1 MPSPHQSTERS
12 DRSLDAAQRL
22 RPYLPRLLISWLNET
37 PGTTVRE
44 LEGSVVFVDISGFTK
59 MSERLA
65 RHGKVGAEE
74 VTDVLGSVFARLLVV
89 AYENGGSLV
98 KFGGDALMLFFAE
111 EDHAVRAARAAFGMR
126 SELRSIGRIETSA
139 GLVTLRMSVGVSS
152 GVFHLFLVGSSH
164 RELMVTGPAASQ
176 TVLME
181 NTADAGEILV
191 SLSTALALPPDVL
204 GAQKGEGL
212 LLRRQPSDVVSIPAE
227 PVHRGDADELSIC
240 IPVAIREHLLEG
252 RSDPEHRQ
260 VTVAFIHFE
269 GMDEM
274 LTHFEG
280 DLAAFALDGLVS
292 TVQAAA
298 DRNGVTFL
306 GTDVDRD
313 GGKIILVAGAPDASG
328 DDEER
333 MLLTLRQ
340 IADAKPPID
349 VRIGVNCGPV
359 FVGDVGPPYRRTYTV
374 MGDAVNLAARVMAK
388 AEPGEILATQSVL
401 ESSGVR
407 FETEALE
414 PFMVKGKKHPVLA
427 YRVGKILG
435 SSRSDDLADL
445 PLVGRDRE
453 LEMLRGALKEA
464 SGGRGTL
471 VEVVGDAGIG
481 KSRLLQ
487 EVHALDPEVPWHAVS
502 CEPYEASTPY
512 FPFNRL
518 LRELLGLSLD
528 LDDDAAVVALENRV
542 REACPELLPW
552 LPLFAVPLDL
562 DIPDTPEVAA
572 LEEQYRRE
580 RLEGAIGDLLVQAA
594 DGPEIAVIEDAQ
606 WMDEASADL
615 VRAIAARM
623 DELPLLLF
631 VARRDHD
638 AENED
643 DPEHFRTRLALEP
656 LSPEA
661 SVALIHL
668 ATEEA
673 PLTPQAVDLLV
684 RRSGGG
690 PRFLKAMLHAVIE
703 AGGSVEELPGSVE
716 GLVMAQIDRLPPRD
730 RTRLRHL
737 SVLGM
742 SFSEELATRLL
753 EDEGLETGPAAVRPL
768 PGLLE
773 SDGRGGLRFR
783 NGLVRDVAYESL
795 PFRRRRELHARVG
808 EAIAAS
814 AEDVDAMAE
823 VLSFHFLHAQRFAEA
838 WRFSR
843 LAGEWAASLYAN
855 VEGSEFYRRA
865 LEAARRLPEADP
877 RAIAEVNEALGDVQ
891 IRLGEYDDGGFVV
904 SLGPT
909 THRGRS
915 RGAGA
920 PPLQGGASPRTG
932 RVAIRRHSAPSAG
945 VSAFSATR
953 ARRRP
958 PASGPS
964 SWSSTAGS
972 GTCRAGSRT
981 RSNGA
986 SARSPRPRPQVNATP
1001 SRTRT
1006 TCSTWPTWPWAA

>member
-1 MPSPHQSTERS
+1 
-12 DRSLDAAQRL
+12 
-22 RPYLPRLLISWLNET
+22 
-37 PGTTVRE
+37 
-44 LEGSVVFVDISGFTK
+44 
-59 MSERLA
+59 
-65 RHGKVGAEE
+65 
-74 VTDVLGSVFARLLVV
+74 
-89 AYENGGSLV
+89 
-98 KFGGDALMLFFAE
+98 
-111 EDHAVRAARAAFGMR
+111 
-126 SELRSIGRIETSA
+126 
-139 GLVTLRMSVGVSS
+139 
-152 GVFHLFLVGSSH
+152 
-164 RELMVTGPAASQ
+164 
-176 TVLME
+176 
-181 NTADAGEILV
+181 
-191 SLSTALALPPDVL
+191 
-204 GAQKGEGL
+204 
-212 LLRRQPSDVVSIPAE
+212 
-227 PVHRGDADELSIC
+227 
-240 IPVAIREHLLEG
+240 
-252 RSDPEHRQ
+252 
-260 VTVAFIHFE
+260 
-269 GMDEM
+269 
-274 LTHFEG
+274 
-280 DLAAFALDGLVS
+280 
-292 TVQAAA
+292 
-298 DRNGVTFL
+298 
-306 GTDVDRD
+306 
-313 GGKIILVAGAPDASG
+313 
-328 DDEER
+328 
-333 MLLTLRQ
+333 
-340 IADAKPPID
+340 
-349 VRIGVNCGPV
+349 
-359 FVGDVGPPYRRTYTV
+359 

-427 YRVGKILG
+427 FRVGKILG

-453 LEMLRGALKEA
+453 LEVLRGALKEA
-464 SGGRGTL
+464 AGGRGTL

-512 FPFNRL
+512 FPFNAL
-518 LRELLGLSLD
+518 LRGLLGLSLD
-528 LDDDAAVVALENRV
+528 LDDDAAVAALETRV

-594 DGPEIAVIEDAQ
+594 TGPEIAVIEDAQ

-615 VRAIAARM
+615 VRAVVARM
-623 DELPLLLF
+623 DELPLLLL
-631 VARRDHD
+631 VARRDPD
-638 AENED
+638 AESEE
-643 DPEHFRTRLALEP
+643 DPEHFHTRLALEP

-668 ATEEA
+668 ATEEM

-742 SFSEELATRLL
+742 SFTEELAERLL

-773 SDGRGGLRFR
+773 SDGKGGLRFR

-843 LAGEWAASLYAN
+843 LAAEWAASIYAN

-877 RAIAEVNEALGDVQ
+877 RAIAEVYEALGDVQ
-891 IRLGEYDDGGFVV
+891 IRLGEYDAAGSSYRSARRLIESDRVAQARLLFKEAQAPDWQGRYPQALRTLSRGIGLLRDADEEEAARQRAQLVVQYGGIRYVQGRFPDAIQWCQRAIAEAEASGERDALAHAYYVLDLAYVAVGRVTEAIWSPKALEIYEDLGDVGKQAIVLGNMAALAFWRGNWNESLALWERGRDACLRTGAQVEAAYGTVGIGEILVYQGHLDEAEEALRDGLRVLRASSVRTIVAFVNGLLGV
-904 SLGPT
+904 AEARRGRFDEAHGYLEAAREEYREIGETDHVTEVDGMLAECLVLEGRSEEAAELARRLLDEGPGGPQVPMLHRVLGLAALSSGDTEAARVALEQSLDTARERGAEHEIALTLDVMAECLGPDVPGFKDACYERDALFAQLGIT
-909 THRGRS
+909 EG
-915 RGAGA
+915 
-920 PPLQGGASPRTG
+920 G
-932 RVAIRRHSAPSAG
+932 RV
-945 VSAFSATR
+945 
-953 ARRRP
+953 RP
-958 PASGPS
+958 FG
-964 SWSSTAGS
+964 G
-972 GTCRAGSRT
+972 
-981 RSNGA
+981 
-986 SARSPRPRPQVNATP
+986 
-1001 SRTRT
+1001 
-1006 TCSTWPTWPWAA
+1006 